1 MSEMQT
7 ALSSHDMLD
16 TPRPWPFSR
25 AELTAALRRKIGD
38 PSLTITELYETE
50 MPQRRPAIG
59 RIRSLQV
66 RTHGRTGKHKIDLVV
81 KEPQGSTRAGMAGA
95 GLREVSVYKTLG
107 DHLPIRTPLLL
118 TADTTG
124 AWLIF
129 NQLSAGR
136 LPEQWKAADYLLATD
151 QLAVLHDRFWG
162 LGEDLTI
169 YRWLRRPLDT
179 DFSIHIQAAQLGIS
193 KLENRVP
200 PSILSQDINLQ
211 HLLEQLIAHA
221 ENISTRL
228 NQEATTLLHGDYWPG
243 NIHVH
248 SDGSLTLYDWEEA
261 SIGPA
266 ILDVVA
272 FVQYSRWWFEPLP
285 LAADTLIDHYRERI
299 ERANG
304 HTWTA
309 DEWEELW
316 DYALMWVFLTRWV
329 DMLATI
335 PDTILEA
342 RLGQLESVWLHP
354 VSAMIKRHLRN
365 G

>member
-1 MSEMQT
+1 MSGIQT
-7 ALSSHDMLD
+7 ALSTRDMLD

-25 AELTAALRRKIGD
+25 SELTAALRRKTGD
-38 PSLTITELYETE
+38 PSLTITEIIETE
-50 MPQRRPAIG
+50 VPQRRPAIG
-59 RIRSLQV
+59 RIRGLQV
-66 RTHGRTGKHKIDLVV
+66 YTHGRTGDHKIDMVV
-81 KEPQGSTRAGMAGA
+81 KEPQGSTRAGTAGA

-118 TADTTG
+118 AADSTG
-124 AWLIF
+124 AWLVF
-129 NQLSAGR
+129 TLLGEGR

-151 QLAVLHDRFWG
+151 QLAVLHDRFWN
-162 LGEDLTI
+162 LGDDLTI

-179 DFSIHIQAAQLGIS
+179 DFSIHLQAAQAGIS

-200 PSILSQDINLQ
+200 PSTLSQDVNLQ
-211 HLLEQLIAHA
+211 QLLEQLISHA
-221 ENISTRL
+221 DVLAARL
-228 NQEATTLLHGDYWPG
+228 SQEPTTLLHGDYWPG

-248 SDGSLTLYDWEEA
+248 TDGTLTLYDWEEA
-261 SIGPA
+261 AIGPA
-266 ILDVVA
+266 ILDVVT

-285 LAADTLIDHYRERI
+285 LEAGPLIGHYRERI
-299 ERANG
+299 KRANG

-329 DMLATI
+329 DLLASI
-335 PDTILEA
+335 PDAILEA

-354 VSAMIKRHLRN
+354 VSVVIKRHLRN
-365 G
+365 A